1 MRIRSIGVFVVALFL
16 FSSCNSDSNIINDEE
31 RGLIP
36 LHFTGIIGEM
46 QRGRAG
52 MQDDKI
58 AIGQR
63 VWMWIDNADDGS
75 KHIGAWQH
83 ASDGT
88 GKLNPIPFITKY
100 FPAGNLPVDIYGVHG
115 NFFVTPDSNKPDTI
129 THSVYTNQISSSNYL
144 VSDLLWVN
152 DLNHQAK
159 DSIKLK
165 FRHMLSKIE
174 ICFQPV
180 GSVTDA
186 MIAGATAE
194 VVNVPKNVKLA
205 LADGGGLSYGSLSNI
220 EFPLHTIPASATS
233 FSGATYAEIVVPPH
247 QVKTSQNLI
256 RLTCTNGDTYYYR
269 PDSTFIMEPGKV
281 YRFNMLVKQT
291 IKIDPGSLNPWTPE
305 SKNIEYDIVPMV
317 IEPDVYD
324 WNPESVDIE
333 WKYEII
339 EPEVSDWI
347 PEDGGSFSWNRI
359 TPVPEVLDWNPEDG
373 FNYSWSG
380 TDVSSGATQNPQP

>member
-1 MRIRSIGVFVVALFL
+1 MRIKILTLFGVTSMFVC
-16 FSSCNSDSNIINDEE
+16 SCNSNSDTAEKNLVGSV
-31 RGLIP
+31 P
-36 LHFTGIIGEM
+36 LQFTATVGEM
-46 QRGRAG
+46 QMSRAG

-115 NFFVTPDSNKPDTI
+115 NFFVTPDTNKPDTI
-129 THSVYTNQISSSNYL
+129 AHSVYTNQISSSNYL

-194 VVNVPKNVKLA
+194 VVNVPKNIKLA

-281 YRFNMLVKQT
+281 YRFNMQVKQT

>member
-16 FSSCNSDSNIINDEE
+16 FSSCNSNSNIINDEE

-46 QRGRAG
+46 QRARAG

-129 THSVYTNQISSSNYL
+129 AHSVYTNQISSSNYL
-144 VSDLLWVN
+144 VSDLLWVA

-159 DSIKLK
+159 DSIKLQ

-205 LADGGGLSYGSLSNI
+205 LVDGGGMSYGSLSNI
-220 EFPLHTIPASATS
+220 EFPLHTIPASAPN
-233 FSGATYAEIVVPPH
+233 FSGATYAEVIVPPH

-305 SKNIEYDIVPMV
+305 NKNIEYDIVPMV
-317 IEPDVYD
+317 IGPDVYD

-339 EPEVSDWI
+339 EPEVGDWI

>member
-1 MRIRSIGVFVVALFL
+1 MRIKILTLCSVAIIFV
-16 FSSCNSDSNIINDEE
+16 SSCNENSDTTDKCTGGIV
-31 RGLIP
+31 P
-36 LHFTGIIGEM
+36 LQFTATVGEM
-46 QRGRAG
+46 QMSRVG

-63 VWMWIDNADDGS
+63 VWMWIDNADDGT

-281 YRFNMLVKQT
+281 YRFNMFVKQT

-333 WKYEII
+333 WKYENI

>member
-1 MRIRSIGVFVVALFL
+1 
-16 FSSCNSDSNIINDEE
+16 
-31 RGLIP
+31 
-36 LHFTGIIGEM
+36 
-46 QRGRAG
+46 
-52 MQDDKI
+52 
-58 AIGQR
+58 
-63 VWMWIDNADDGS
+63 
-75 KHIGAWQH
+75 
-83 ASDGT
+83 
-88 GKLNPIPFITKY
+88 
-100 FPAGNLPVDIYGVHG
+100 
-115 NFFVTPDSNKPDTI
+115 
-129 THSVYTNQISSSNYL
+129 
-144 VSDLLWVN
+144 
-152 DLNHQAK
+152 
-159 DSIKLK
+159 
-165 FRHMLSKIE
+165 MLSKIE

-247 QVKTSQNLI
+247 QVKTSQNFI

-333 WKYEII
+333 WKYENI

>member
-1 MRIRSIGVFVVALFL
+1 LQ
-16 FSSCNSDSNIINDEE
+16 
-31 RGLIP
+31 
-36 LHFTGIIGEM
+36 FTATVGEM
-46 QRGRAG
+46 QSSRVG

-63 VWMWIDNADDGS
+63 VWMWIDNADDGT

-83 ASDGT
+83 ASDGAY
-88 GKLNPIPFITKY
+88 KLNPIPYITKY
-100 FPAGNLPVDIYGVHG
+100 FPAGNRPVDIYGVHG

>member
-1 MRIRSIGVFVVALFL
+1 MRINILTLFGVTSMFVC
-16 FSSCNSDSNIINDEE
+16 SCNSNSDTAEKNLVGSV
-31 RGLIP
+31 P
-36 LHFTGIIGEM
+36 LQFTATVGEM
-46 QRGRAG
+46 QSSRVG

-63 VWMWIDNADDGS
+63 VWMWIDNADDGT

-83 ASDGT
+83 ASDGAY
-88 GKLNPIPFITKY
+88 KLNPIPYITKY
-100 FPAGNLPVDIYGVHG
+100 FPAGNRPVDIYGVHG
-115 NFFVTPDSNKPDTI
+115 NFFVTPDTNKPDTI
-129 THSVYTNQISSSNYL
+129 AHSVYTNQISSSNYL
-144 VSDLLWVN
+144 VSDLLWVAE
-152 DLNHQAK
+152 LNHRAQ

-165 FRHMLSKIE
+165 FRHRLSKIE

-194 VVNVPKNVKLA
+194 VVNVPKNVKLS

-281 YRFNMLVKQT
+281 YRFNMQVKQT

-333 WKYEII
+333 WKYENI

-347 PEDGGSFSWNRI
+347 
-359 TPVPEVLDWNPEDG
+359 PEDG